1 MTRKAILL
9 FPMAL
14 LLAAAP
20 VAAAQ
25 QKKAPEGR
33 PAVSKRSYQIKDY
46 KKLRGTIDS
55 VDPDR
60 RKLTI
65 TTLDGKTVPLKA
77 GKNVRIFDFQKGD
90 AVRIDAKG
98 EVAIIMSLDPARQKT
113 KSPKA
118 HFRGH

>member
-1 MTRKAILL
+1 MSRKAILL

-20 VAAAQ
+20 SEAAE
-25 QKKAPEGR
+25 KTAPAGR
-33 PAVSKRSYQIKDY
+33 PAVTRRSYEIKDY

-65 TTLDGKTVPLKA
+65 TTLDGKTVPLTA

-98 EVAIIMSLDPARQKT
+98 GVAVIMSLDPDRQKI